1 VVTRYR
7 PRSVRLLLAVLIS
20 LCVAVISLDYRQGA
34 SGPLAG
40 LGRETKTAMVPLQRS
55 VTAVTRPIGNF
66 FGGVVH
72 LPSLAQENSDL
83 QRQLEALQAQ
93 VQRTAFDE
101 QQLKT
106 LQGLLGLGQS
116 LNSPSVAARVIANGI
131 SNFAWSVTIDK
142 GSKAGLAV
150 DMPVVAGT
158 AAAPMLVGR
167 VVAVTPVSSEVMLI
181 IDRSSAVAGKLI
193 VSGATGLVEGEGS
206 GDMKMTL
213 VDAGTQVQ
221 GDEQVFTQG
230 YIVNGQP
237 GLYPP
242 GLLIGQ
248 VSRSVPATNDL
259 QAFITIRPAVD
270 FSNLDFVLVLK
281 SSGGGTR

>member
-1 VVTRYR
+1 M
-7 PRSVRLLLAVLIS
+7 
-20 LCVAVISLDYRQGA
+20 AVISLDYRQGA

-101 QQLKT
+101 QQLRT

-142 GSKAGLAV
+142 GSKAGIAV

-167 VVAVTPVSSEVMLI
+167 VVAVTPDSSEVMLI

-193 VSGATGLVEGEGS
+193 VSGRPVWSRDRAP
-206 GDMKMTL
+206 
-213 VDAGTQVQ
+213 GT
-221 GDEQVFTQG
+221 
-230 YIVNGQP
+230 
-237 GLYPP
+237 
-242 GLLIGQ
+242 
-248 VSRSVPATNDL
+248 
-259 QAFITIRPAVD
+259 
-270 FSNLDFVLVLK
+270 
-281 SSGGGTR
+281 